1 MSRKNENKMFT
12 RDDVIVG
19 IVTFNPEIDRL
30 KENIIAVFKQSSS
43 IVIVDNGSDN
53 FDKIDTLLNDEDVYR
68 KSTEKNIR
76 ISVKIHRN
84 EKNEGIAT
92 ALSQIMDYADAES
105 YKWVL
110 TLDQDSVIEP
120 GLVDAYLKVANDPH
134 YSNAG
139 MLTCLIHDRNFKDEK
154 YEVQDVPVIEVGY
167 CITSAAFTS
176 VEMYKKTSGYDRKFF
191 IDAVDFDLCYSLREA
206 GFKVYRVNHV
216 GLYHEVG
223 HGENRRFFWKTIVVY
238 HSKPFRVYYM
248 ARNTIWLNKKHPKI
262 FGKLTLV
269 KKMLAS
275 LTRILLYED
284 HKVER
289 LKFFWKGIYDANAN

>member
-1 MSRKNENKMFT
+1 
-12 RDDVIVG
+12 
-19 IVTFNPEIDRL
+19 
-30 KENIIAVFKQSSS
+30 
-43 IVIVDNGSDN
+43 
-53 FDKIDTLLNDEDVYR
+53 
-68 KSTEKNIR
+68 
-76 ISVKIHRN
+76 
-84 EKNEGIAT
+84 
-92 ALSQIMDYADAES
+92 MDYADAES

-139 MLTCLIHDRNFKDEK
+139 MLTCLIYDRNFKDEK

-191 IDAVDFDLCYSLREA
+191 IDAVDFDLCYSLRE
-206 GFKVYRVNHV
+206 
-216 GLYHEVG
+216 
-223 HGENRRFFWKTIVVY
+223 TIVVY